1 MKVVGNLCCPGVGH
15 KYLII
20 CSLDK
25 IQCIVFPLASESK
38 KTAPESQAIYI
49 FLRSAFQ
56 MKMTR
61 RSKGMC
67 FTF

>member
-1 MKVVGNLCCPGVGH
+1 MKVVGNLCFPGVEH

-25 IQCIVFPLASESK
+25 IRCIVFPLASESK
-38 KTAPESQAIYI
+38 KPAPESQAIYI

-56 MKMTR
+56 MKMT
-61 RSKGMC
+61 
-67 FTF
+67 